1 MTVYRD
7 AWGIPH
13 VRAESVTELA
23 FEQGRATAADRAWQL
38 EIGRLRAEGRTATLV
53 GEAGVEWD
61 RFARRTR
68 LAETAQRAYDAL
80 SAEAQ
85 AFVSAYVDGVNA
97 AVDGGLTAVELDE
110 LDATPGQWQPWT
122 PLGVFLVQHILF
134 GSIASKLWRQ
144 RVADVAGEEALDLLR
159 TEGLPHGSNAYAVAG
174 GLTASGRPLVAG
186 DPHRLFEDPNVYAQ
200 VRLACPEF
208 DVVGFAFPGV
218 PGVQHFA
225 HAGEVAWGVTNAA
238 ADYQDVY
245 LERLERR
252 DGGVWALGPDG
263 WEECAAHVEKIEVR
277 DGAPVE
283 VEVIVTGRGPVFLG
297 EPHKHAMSARTTS
310 WALGDLGFE
319 ALLPLLRARTVA
331 DVDLAFAHWVE
342 PVNNFVIADSQGT
355 VLHRVGG
362 KVPQRP
368 EPHWQL
374 PADGTAGHGWT
385 GWVEPLPRTP
395 VPADGRIVT
404 ANDRISEEY
413 AEIGDDFAPS
423 YRADRITELLDGLMA
438 GRTDLTAEQAGAVL
452 TDTHQNAGQVL
463 LAAIKDLADLE
474 DAADDVRRRLLE
486 WDGAMDADSAGA
498 ALYSAVRDAAV
509 ARICAA
515 PDLAMLHEENPYGDL
530 WAPWFRL
537 AGRVAVSLHVIL
549 QVERPFGLDRSEV
562 LRGALADVA
571 AVPAADAPD
580 TWGAV
585 HTFHAIHELES
596 FGIHRAPVAPATP
609 MPGDSDCVVATSPL
623 TGTTLTVRGPV
634 ARYVWD
640 LADRPG
646 AERGS
651 LWAVP
656 LGAAGD
662 PHGVHHHDQHDLWTS
677 GRFVPVV
684 TDWDQLEE
692 ER

>member
-13 VRAESVTELA
+13 VRAASVTELA
-23 FEQGRATAADRAWQL
+23 FEQGRVTAADRAWQL
-38 EIGRLRAEGRTATLV
+38 DIGRLRAEGRTATLV

-61 RFARRTR
+61 EFARRTR
-68 LAETAQRAYDAL
+68 LADTAQRAYDAL
-80 SAEAQ
+80 SADAQ

-97 AVDGGLTAVELDE
+97 AIDDGVTAVELDE
-110 LDATPGQWQPWT
+110 LDATPGRWEPWT

-144 RVADVAGEEALDLLR
+144 RVTDVAGDDALGWLR
-159 TEGLPHGSNAYAVAG
+159 TESLPHGSNAYAVGG
-174 GLTASGRPLVAG
+174 GLTASGLPLVAG
-186 DPHRLFEDPNVYAQ
+186 DPHRVFEDPNVYAQ

-208 DVVGFAFPGV
+208 DVIGFAFPGV

-225 HAGEVAWGVTNAA
+225 HAGDVAWGVTNAA

-245 LERLERR
+245 TEQLERR
-252 DGGVWALGPDG
+252 ADGVWSLGPDG
-263 WEECAAHVEKIEVR
+263 WERCAAHVEKIEVR

-283 VEVIVTGRGPVFLG
+283 VEVIVTDRGPLFLG
-297 EPHKHAMSARTTS
+297 GPDADYAMSMRTTS
-310 WALGDLGFE
+310 WVLGDLGFE

-362 KVPQRP
+362 RVPQRP

-374 PADGTAGHGWT
+374 PAEGAAGHGWT
-385 GWVEPLPRTP
+385 GWVEPLPRTS

-404 ANDRISEEY
+404 ANDRISSAY

-423 YRADRITELLDGLMA
+423 FRADRIKELLDAQTGEA
-438 GRTDLTAEQAGAVL
+438 GLTAEGAGAVL
-452 TDTHQNAGQVL
+452 TDARQNAGQVL
-463 LAAIKDLADLE
+463 VAVIKDLTDL
-474 DAADDVRRRLLE
+474 DAGAEDVRRRLLD

-498 ALYSAVRDAAV
+498 ALFSAVRDAVV

-515 PDLAMLHEENPYGDL
+515 PDLALLHEGSPYGDL

-537 AGRVAVSLHVIL
+537 PGRIAVSLHVIL
-549 QVERPFGLDRSEV
+549 QAERPFGLDLEDV
-562 LRGALADVA
+562 LRKALTEVA
-571 AVPAADAPD
+571 AAEIPE
-580 TWGAV
+580 TWGAAHAFV
-585 HTFHAIHELES
+585 AIHEYQL
-596 FGIHRAPVAPATP
+596 FGIDREATAPATP
-609 MPGDSDCVVATSPL
+609 MPGDSDCIVATTPIPGTYL
-623 TGTTLTVRGPV
+623 TARGPV

-640 LADRPG
+640 LADRPDNR
-646 AERGS
+646 AS
-651 LWAVP
+651 QWAVP

-662 PHGVHHHDQHDLWTS
+662 PHGVHHHDQHELWAS
-677 GRFVPVV
+677 GRYVPVV
-684 TDWDQLEE
+684 TDWDQLTE

>member
-13 VRAESVTELA
+13 VRAASVTELA
-23 FEQGRATAADRAWQL
+23 FEQGRVTAADRTWQL

-61 RFARRTR
+61 QFARRTR

-80 SAEAQ
+80 SAETQ
-85 AFVSAYVDGVNA
+85 AFVTAYVDGVNA
-97 AVDGGLTAVELDE
+97 AIDRGGDRGAAAVELDQ
-110 LDATPGQWQPWT
+110 LGATPGRWEPWT

-144 RVADVAGEEALDLLR
+144 QVTDVAGEGALDLLR
-159 TEGLPHGSNAYAVAG
+159 TESLPHGSNAYAVG
-174 GLTASGRPLVAG
+174 GGQTASGQPLVAG
-186 DPHRLFEDPNVYAQ
+186 DPHRVFEDPNVYVQ

-225 HAGEVAWGVTNAA
+225 HAGEVAWGVTNAV
-238 ADYQDVY
+238 ADYQDLYV
-245 LERLERR
+245 ERLERR
-252 DGGVWALGPDG
+252 GDGVWSLGPDG
-263 WEECAAHVEKIEVR
+263 WEACAVHVEKIEVR

-283 VEVIVTGRGPVFLG
+283 VEVIVTDRGPVFLG
-297 EPHKHAMSARTTS
+297 GPDKHAMSVRTTS
-310 WALGDLGFE
+310 WVLGDLGFE
-319 ALLPLLRARTVA
+319 ALLPLLRARTTA
-331 DVDLAFAHWVE
+331 DVELAFSHWVE

-355 VLHRVGG
+355 VLHQVGG

-368 EPHWQL
+368 ESHWQL
-374 PADGTAGHGWT
+374 PAAGTAGHGWT
-385 GWVEPLPRTP
+385 GWVEQLPRTP
-395 VPADGRIVT
+395 VAADGRIVT
-404 ANDRISEEY
+404 ANDRVSPEY
-413 AEIGDDFAPS
+413 AAIGDDFAPS
-423 YRADRITELLDGLMA
+423 FRADRISELLDGLA
-438 GRTDLTAEQAGAVL
+438 ERGRLTAEDAGAVL
-452 TDTHQNAGQVL
+452 TDTHQNSGQVL
-463 LAAIKDLADLE
+463 LAAIKDPAGLDADAE
-474 DAADDVRRRLLE
+474 DVRRQLLE

-515 PDLAMLHEENPYGDL
+515 PDLAMLHEENPYGGL
-530 WAPWFRL
+530 WSPWFRL
-537 AGRVAVSLHVIL
+537 TGRVAVSLHIIL
-549 QVERPFGLDRSEV
+549 QVEQPFGLDREEL

-571 AVPAADAPD
+571 NADAPD
-580 TWGAV
+580 SWGAV
-585 HTFHAIHELES
+585 HAFHAVHEFQV
-596 FGIHRAPVAPATP
+596 FGIDRAPVAPATP

-623 TGTTLTVRGPV
+623 PGTKLTARGPV

-646 AERGS
+646 ATRGS
-651 LWAVP
+651 QWAVP

-662 PHGVHHHDQHDLWTS
+662 PGDVHHHDQHDLWVS

>member
-13 VRAESVTELA
+13 VRAASVTELA
-23 FEQGRATAADRAWQL
+23 FEQGRVTAADRAWQL
-38 EIGRLRAEGRTATLV
+38 DIGRLRAEGRTATLV

-61 RFARRTR
+61 EFARRTR
-68 LAETAQRAYDAL
+68 LADTAQRAYDAL

-97 AVDGGLTAVELDE
+97 AIDEGVAAAELDE
-110 LDATPGQWQPWT
+110 LDATPGRWEPWT

-144 RVADVAGEEALDLLR
+144 RVTDVAGDDALGWLR
-159 TEGLPHGSNAYAVAG
+159 TESLPHGSNAYAVAG
-174 GLTASGRPLVAG
+174 GLTASGLPLVAG
-186 DPHRLFEDPNVYAQ
+186 DPHRVFEDPNVYAQ

-208 DVVGFAFPGV
+208 DVLGFTFPGV

-245 LERLERR
+245 TEQLERR
-252 DGGVWALGPDG
+252 ADGVWSLGPGG
-263 WEECAAHVEKIEVR
+263 WERCAAHVEKIEVR

-283 VEVIVTGRGPVFLG
+283 VEVIVTDRGPVFLG
-297 EPHKHAMSARTTS
+297 GPDADYAMSMRTTS
-310 WALGDLGFE
+310 WVLGDLGFE

-362 KVPQRP
+362 RVPQRP

-374 PADGTAGHGWT
+374 PADGAAGHGWT

-404 ANDRISEEY
+404 ANDRISAEY
-413 AEIGDDFAPS
+413 AVIGDDFAPS
-423 YRADRITELLDGLMA
+423 FRADRIKELLDGQ
-438 GRTDLTAEQAGAVL
+438 TDKGGLTPEDAGAVL
-452 TDTHQNAGQVL
+452 TDARQNAGQVL
-463 LAAIKDLADLE
+463 LAAIKELTDL
-474 DAADDVRRRLLE
+474 DAGADDVRRRLLD

-498 ALYSAVRDAAV
+498 ALFSAVRDAV
-509 ARICAA
+509 VERICAA
-515 PDLAMLHEENPYGDL
+515 PDLAPLHDGSPYGNL
-530 WAPWFRL
+530 WEPWFRL
-537 AGRVAVSLHVIL
+537 PGRIAVSLHVIL
-549 QVERPFGLDRSEV
+549 QAERPFGLDLEDVIRK
-562 LRGALADVA
+562 ALAEVA
-571 AVPAADAPD
+571 ATGAPE
-580 TWGAV
+580 TWGAAHAFVAV
-585 HTFHAIHELES
+585 HEFQL
-596 FGIHRAPVAPATP
+596 FGIDRLATTPSTP
-609 MPGDSDCVVATSPL
+609 MPGDSDCIVATTPIPGTNL
-623 TGTTLTVRGPV
+623 TARGPV

-640 LADRPG
+640 LADRPDDR
-646 AERGS
+646 AS
-651 LWAVP
+651 QWAVP

-662 PHGVHHHDQHDLWTS
+662 PHGVHHHDQHELWAS
-677 GRFVPVV
+677 GRYVPVV
-684 TDWDQLEE
+684 TDWAQLTE